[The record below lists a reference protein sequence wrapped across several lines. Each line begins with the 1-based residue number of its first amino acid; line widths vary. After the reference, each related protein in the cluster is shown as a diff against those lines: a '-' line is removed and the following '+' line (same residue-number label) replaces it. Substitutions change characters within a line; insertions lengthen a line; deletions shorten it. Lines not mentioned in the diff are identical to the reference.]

1 LLQIIKVDST
11 QYLIFKLLITNS
23 QTLKFLIA
31 ADSFKDALDTFSVC
45 KAIGKGI
52 KTALPNAEIVE
63 LPLSD
68 GGEGLSDIA
77 AHYFDLQQIEVE
89 TYDPIFRKITA
100 TFGLSQDNTTA
111 FIEMAKASGLQLL
124 TNEERNPLKTTTFGF
139 GELIQ
144 NAIEKGATRIILGL
158 GGSATNDAGIGMA
171 VALGW
176 QFLDKND
183 AVLSPIGENLVKIAR
198 VISPENFPQNIVFE
212 AICDV
217 KNLLFGENG
226 AAYIFARQKGAND
239 QEIEILDKGLEHLA
253 KITNQTEKANAIG
266 AGAAGGLGFGCLF
279 FLNAQLKRGIDSVL
293 DWANFDQHVANAD
306 WIFTGEGK
314 LDKQTLQG
322 KLIAGIAERANGK
335 PIIALCGGLD
345 LAPKDLSS
353 LGLKAAFSITPK
365 PCTLPEALTAT
376 AKNLEN
382 TAFNVSRLLKN

>member
-1 LLQIIKVDST
+1 
-11 QYLIFKLLITNS
+11 
-23 QTLKFLIA
+23 LKILIA
-31 ADSFKDALDTFSVC
+31 ADSFKDALDTFGVC
-45 KAIGKGI
+45 QTIAKGI
-52 KTALPNAEIVE
+52 KSALPNAEIIE

-89 TYDPIFRKITA
+89 TCDPIFRKIT
-100 TFGLSQDNTTA
+100 TTYGLSQDNTTA

-124 TNEERNPLKTTTFGF
+124 TNEERNPLKTSTFGF
-139 GELIQ
+139 GQLIQ
-144 NAIEKGATRIILGL
+144 NALQKGATRIILGL

-171 VALGW
+171 AALGW

-183 AVLSPIGENLVKIAR
+183 AVLSPTGEYLDKIAK
-198 VISPENFPQNIVFE
+198 VILPEKFPQNIVFE

-217 KNLLFGENG
+217 KNPLFGENG
-226 AAYIFARQKGAND
+226 AAHIFARQKGANE
-239 QEIEILDKGLEHLA
+239 QEIEILDKGLEHFA
-253 KITNQTEKANAIG
+253 KVTNQTDKANTIG

-314 LDKQTLQG
+314 LDSQTLQG

-382 TAFNVSRLLKN
+382 TTFNIASLL